1 MTLVLELDAPPR
13 AAPGTSATLV
23 LRLHNTSAEPATL
36 YLRGRTVAFD
46 FIVSDARDVVWQRLR
61 GAVVPAI
68 VQAVQLAPG
77 RQLEFSDR
85 WSLVDNAGQPL
96 PLGRYDVVGLLLRD
110 APEPLRSGSVSIE
123 IS

>member
-13 AAPGTSATLV
+13 VAPGTSVTLV
-23 LRLHNTSAEPATL
+23 LRLRNTSAEPATL
-36 YLRGRTVAFD
+36 YLRGRTSAFD

-68 VQAVQLAPG
+68 ARVVQLGPG
-77 RQLEFSDR
+77 ETLELRDR
-85 WSLVDNAGQPL
+85 WPL
-96 PLGRYDVVGLLLRD
+96 TGNDGRPVAAGRYSVVGLLLRD
-110 APEPLRSGSVSIE
+110 EPEPLRSGSVSIE